1 MLFCFCFGEQL
12 GSMADWAQVL
22 AIVIGG
28 IWALFTWRTSVK
40 TQRSNFVDALL
51 CKVRDTE
58 LSEFFYRNIDREDET
73 DFRCYKG
80 GLMFENGYEEIFD
93 RFLFMISY
101 VCYLRRNR
109 LISKRDFKLFEY
121 MIDRTMRSAQV
132 TSYMR
137 DFYADETLSNMSRPY
152 DDLLY
157 ISAKM
162 GNQNACEIYSRYCR
176 RFTKE
181 HPLKDIFRQCKC
193 SFCKFASVHSSFMVD
208 M

>member
-1 MLFCFCFGEQL
+1 MIFEVEACCKMLGFTFNDEF

-28 IWALFTWRTSVK
+28 IWALFIWRTSVK

-51 CKVRDTE
+51 CKVRDSE
-58 LSEFFYRNIDREDET
+58 LSEFFYKNIDREDET

-121 MIDRTMRSAQV
+121 MVDRTMRSSQV
-132 TSYMR
+132 ARYIR
-137 DFYADETLSNMSRPY
+137 DFYADETLSNVARPY
-152 DDLLY
+152 DDMLY

-162 GNQNACEIYSRYCR
+162 GNQNAREILYHYGRSLV
-176 RFTKE
+176 KE
-181 HPLKDIFRQCKC
+181 HPMKDFFKEI
-193 SFCKFASVHSSFMVD
+193 MP
-208 M
+208 

>member
-1 MLFCFCFGEQL
+1 MLLGFNFGEQL

-28 IWALFTWRTSVK
+28 FWALFTWRTSVK

-51 CKVRDTE
+51 CKARNPE
-58 LSEFFYRNIDREDET
+58 LSDFFYKNIDREDET

-80 GLMFENGYEEIFD
+80 GLMFEDGYEEIFD

-109 LISKRDFKLFEY
+109 LISKRDFRLFEY
-121 MIDRTMRSAQV
+121 MVDRTMRSSQV
-132 TSYMR
+132 ARYIR
-137 DFYADETLSNMSRPY
+137 DFYADETLSNVARPY

-157 ISAKM
+157 ISFKM
-162 GNQNACEIYSRYCR
+162 GNQNAREILFLYSR
-176 RFTKE
+176 RFSKE
-181 HPLKDIFRQCKC
+181 YSVKDLFKEI
-193 SFCKFASVHSSFMVD
+193 MP
-208 M
+208 

>member
-1 MLFCFCFGEQL
+1 MIEFTFNDEF

-51 CKVRDTE
+51 CKARDPE
-58 LSEFFYRNIDREDET
+58 LSDFFYKNIDREDET

-80 GLMFENGYEEIFD
+80 GLMFEDGYEEIFD

-109 LISKRDFKLFEY
+109 LISKRDFRLFEY
-121 MIDRTMRSAQV
+121 MVDRTMRSSQV
-132 TSYMR
+132 ARYIR
-137 DFYADETLSNMSRPY
+137 DFYADETLSNVARPY

-157 ISAKM
+157 ISFKM
-162 GNQNACEIYSRYCR
+162 GNQNAREILFLYSR
-176 RFTKE
+176 RFSKE
-181 HPLKDIFRQCKC
+181 YSVKDLFKEI
-193 SFCKFASVHSSFMVD
+193 MP
-208 M
+208 

>member
-1 MLFCFCFGEQL
+1 MLLGFNFGEQL

-28 IWALFTWRTSVK
+28 FWALFTWRTSVK

-51 CKVRDTE
+51 CKARDPE
-58 LSEFFYRNIDREDET
+58 LSDFFYKNIDREDET

-80 GLMFENGYEEIFD
+80 GLMFEDGYEEIFD

-109 LISKRDFKLFEY
+109 LISKRDFRLFEY
-121 MIDRTMRSAQV
+121 MVDRTMRSSQV
-132 TSYMR
+132 ARYIR
-137 DFYADETLSNMSRPY
+137 DFYADETLSNVARPY

-157 ISAKM
+157 ISFKM
-162 GNQNACEIYSRYCR
+162 GNQNAREILFLYSR
-176 RFTKE
+176 RFSKE
-181 HPLKDIFRQCKC
+181 YSVKDLFKEI
-193 SFCKFASVHSSFMVD
+193 MP
-208 M
+208 